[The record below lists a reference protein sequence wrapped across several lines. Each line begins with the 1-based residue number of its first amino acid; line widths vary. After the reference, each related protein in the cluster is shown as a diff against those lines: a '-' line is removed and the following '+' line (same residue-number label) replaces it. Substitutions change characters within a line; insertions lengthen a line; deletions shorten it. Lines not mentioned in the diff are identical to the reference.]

1 MRVLLAFTLAVTSLP
16 LTESSAAGQ
25 AAAARGR
32 PLPLSASSPNTLGDL
47 LRRGGLCLTRG
58 LERCGRR
65 TREWNAP
72 SEIPV
77 R

>member
-16 LTESSAAGQ
+16 LTESSAAKRQ
-25 AAAARGR
+25 RPRGR
-32 PLPLSASSPNTLGDL
+32 PLPLSASSPNTLGDS